1 MIFRMS
7 FLFHFHRNLFN
18 LFYETSKFIEVN
30 IIKRFN
36 IQFNNLNI
44 LLFLYINQN
53 KKFLDFIYNLQ
64 NNFQIICQLVS

>member
-7 FLFHFHRNLFN
+7 FLFHIHKNLFN
-18 LFYETSKFIEVN
+18 LFYETSKFIKVN
-30 IIKRFN
+30 ILKRFN